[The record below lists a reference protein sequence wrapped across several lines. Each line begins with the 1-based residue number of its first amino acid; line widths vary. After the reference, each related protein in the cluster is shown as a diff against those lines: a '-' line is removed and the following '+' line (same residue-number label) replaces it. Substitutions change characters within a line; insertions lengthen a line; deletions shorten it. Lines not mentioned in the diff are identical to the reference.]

1 MSVRALR
8 ITPTSTTRK
17 VRTKVVMAKA
27 MMAELAA
34 TPSSF
39 QPIHFLKPRPSAVS
53 SRCIHPPG
61 GAALKVGD
69 RRKPWLD
76 DGRSFSG
83 RSSFKPKS
91 GACAV
96 LDKIG
101 FEPTAG
107 SCHMPYT
114 YQLVLTA
121 SDSSQS

>member
-1 MSVRALR
+1 MSVSALR
-8 ITPTSTTRK
+8 FTPPSTPRK

-27 MMAELAA
+27 MMAKLAA
-34 TPSSF
+34 TPSRF

-69 RRKPWLD
+69 RRIPWLD
-76 DGRSFSG
+76 DGRSYNNQ
-83 RSSFKPKS
+83 RTKKPKS

-101 FEPTAG
+101 FEPA
-107 SCHMPYT
+107 
-114 YQLVLTA
+114 A
-121 SDSSQS
+121 